1 MKVAIYARV
10 STDDKGQDPLVQ
22 ENKCRNYCEMQGH
35 EVVAVFHEEGISGD
49 TFYYDRPKGKE
60 LYSLLQSNKV
70 QGLVVQAVDRFSR
83 QNPLKVLQLLNN
95 LRTQGIIF
103 ISVTEPA
110 FNMDSEFSDVI
121 RYILTWFNNYF
132 LKQHKVKVH
141 AGLDKARKFGTKSGK
156 TIGRQR
162 KANHDV
168 IMELHGQGKT
178 ISEIA
183 REIGVLK
190 GSVKYAIDSQKRP
203 GYLQHDKNSLIYK
216 ETGIKVSRGF

>member
-22 ENKCRNYCEMQGH
+22 ENKCRAYCEIQGH
-35 EVVAVFHEEGISGD
+35 EVVAVFYEEGVSGD

-60 LYSLLQSNKV
+60 LFNLIQSNKI

-95 LRTQGIIF
+95 LRTQGIVF

-132 LKQHKVKVH
+132 LKQHKVKVN
-141 AGLDKARKFGTKSGK
+141 AGLDKARKYGTKSGK
-156 TIGRQR
+156 AIGRER
-162 KANHDV
+162 KADHQL
-168 IMELHGQGKT
+168 ILQLHEQGLT

-183 REIGVLK
+183 RQTGVLK
-190 GSVKYAIDSQKRP
+190 GSVKYAIDSKKRP
-203 GYLQHDKNSLIYK
+203 GI
-216 ETGIKVSRGF
+216 